1 MLASSSEQTG
11 SDSTPLVSII
21 ILNWNGAACLPR
33 CILAVQSQTYPN
45 YEAII
50 IDNASSDHSADDLE
64 SAWGTEQG
72 KNPRWRLV
80 RLEQNLGFAAANNL
94 GARLAQGRWLALLNN
109 DAFPEPDW
117 LASLIQAART
127 RPEYAFF
134 SSRLVQARRP
144 ELLDGA
150 GDVYHTSGLAWPR
163 MRGQPLESAPQ
174 QPDEVFSPCA
184 AAALYDR
191 EAFLRVGGFD
201 ETYVSHHEDVDLGFR
216 LRLDDLRCLY
226 VPDAIVA
233 HLGSASYGIESDHT
247 VYQVQRNLIWT
258 YLKNMPGGLLWKYL
272 PAHLAANLFHLV
284 YYSLRGQAGAVWRA
298 KWDAV
303 QDLPA
308 VLRKRRTVQS
318 QRKVSAAQMAR
329 AFEHGLLSPY
339 LLGRRGAALKKRL
352 HLR

>member
-1 MLASSSEQTG
+1 MLASSGEQPG
-11 SDSTPLVSII
+11 SDSMPLVSIV

-33 CILAVQSQTYPN
+33 CIQAVQSQTYPS
-45 YEAII
+45 YDAIV
-50 IDNASSDHSADDLE
+50 IDNASSDHSVDDLE
-64 SAWGTEQG
+64 SAWGSEQG
-72 KNPRWRLV
+72 ENSRWRLV

-109 DAFPEPDW
+109 DAFPQPDW
-117 LASLIQAART
+117 LSNLIRAAQAHT
-127 RPEYAFF
+127 EFAFF
-134 SSRLVQARRP
+134 SSQLLQARRP
-144 ELLDGA
+144 EYLDGA
-150 GDVYHTSGLAWPR
+150 GDIYHTSGLAWPR
-163 MRGQPLESAPQ
+163 QRGQPAASAPQ

-216 LRLDDLRCLY
+216 LRLGGLRCLF
-226 VPDAIVA
+226 VPDAVVT

-247 VYQVQRNLIWT
+247 VYQVQRNLVWT

-272 PAHLAANLFHLV
+272 PAHLAANLFHLI

-303 QDLPA
+303 QGIPA
-308 VLRKRRTVQS
+308 MLRKRRQVQA
-318 QRKVSAAQMAR
+318 QRKVSTAQAAKS
-329 AFEHGLLSPY
+329 FDHGLLTPY
-339 LLGRRGAALKKRL
+339 LLGRRGAKLKRFFSP
-352 HLR
+352 R